1 MSDFRS
7 VCRRQMELVMIMPH
21 SDRRMNGYAM
31 DLVTGSRTMEIR
43 IMPYP
48 PSFSRMAARI
58 IEPAIGA
65 STWAFGSHRW
75 TPYRGILIIKA
86 IMHANHRMLFDHVWL
101 IGEWLND
108 ISMKFRVPVEFWM

>member
-7 VCRRQMELVMIMPH
+7 VCRRQIELVIIMPH
-21 SDRRMNGYAM
+21 SDRRINGYAM
-31 DLVTGSRTMEIR
+31 DLVTGSRIIEIR

-48 PSFSRMAARI
+48 PNFRRIAARTMD
-58 IEPAIGA
+58 PAIGA

-86 IMHANHRMLFDHVWL
+86 IMHASHRMLLDHVWS
-101 IGEWLND
+101 IGE
-108 ISMKFRVPVEFWM
+108 